1 MPPPPQQPQ
10 PLPQPPYP
18 YPYGQQ
24 PPQPGPYGQPYPQQ
38 PPQGQPQGPY
48 GRQPAPPYGQ
58 PGPAGW
64 PPPPPPPK
72 NNGVKIA
79 LGVVGGVVGLI
90 VVGVVGLGVIG
101 FKNEQSFPEA
111 EYRLTLPETLLD
123 GEYRLDQDLS
133 DSEGQELEKEAEGA
147 WDARDIKA
155 VIGQYG
161 SGDDIS
167 VLAVSGM
174 YGRFKNAEDARERM
188 LEGAAESDGATVA
201 VQPED
206 FTPSGSDTT
215 LTCQVGVM
223 EEAGTEATV
232 PMCSWADGNTGAIVL
247 EITADSLTQKPS
259 DVDLEA
265 FAERVHQVRS
275 EVRRP
280 IS

>member
-10 PLPQPPYP
+10 PQ

-24 PPQPGPYGQPYPQQ
+24 SPQQGPYGQPYPQQ
-38 PPQGQPQGPY
+38 PPHGQPQGPY
-48 GRQPAPPYGQ
+48 GLQPAPPYGAPPYGQ
-58 PGPAGW
+58 PHPVAW
-64 PPPPPPPK
+64 PPPPPPK

-79 LGVVGGVVGLI
+79 LAVVGGVVGLI
-90 VVGVVGLGVIG
+90 VVAVVGLGVIG
-101 FKNEQSFPEA
+101 FKSEQSFPEA

-123 GEYRLDQDLS
+123 GEYQLDQNLS
-133 DSEGQELEKEAEGA
+133 ESEGQELEKEAEGA

-161 SGDDIS
+161 SGDDVS

-174 YGRFKNAEDARERM
+174 YGRFKNADDARERM
-188 LEGAAESDGATVA
+188 LDGAAESDGATVV

-275 EVRRP
+275 EVRQP
-280 IS
+280 IN